1 MFLGQFEPAWTAA
14 RELVDVTPEAFLRVP
29 SPPFADYFES
39 YLAIWVHVLIRFGRW
54 QQIIDEPLPEDAELY
69 ANLTA
74 TLHYAKG
81 IAHAARGEV
90 PEAELQGRSFSRRA
104 TGCRKRAGMHNVLC
118 LDQLAVA
125 EAMLDGEI
133 EYRKGNF
140 DLAFARLRDAVALED
155 SLPYDEPWGWMQP
168 TRHALGALLLEQRP
182 HRRSRSRL
190 PRRSRPGRQSEQGA
204 SPSRQ
209 FLEPAWAQ

>member
-1 MFLGQFEPAWTAA
+1 M
-14 RELVDVTPEAFLRVP
+14 
-29 SPPFADYFES
+29 
-39 YLAIWVHVLIRFGRW
+39 AIWVHVLIRFGRW
-54 QQIIDEPLPEDAELY
+54 RQIIDEPLPEDAELY

-90 PEAELQGRSFSRRA
+90 SRPNMQRTQFLAARDRMPEARR
-104 TGCRKRAGMHNVLC
+104 MHNVLC

-140 DLAFARLRDAVALED
+140 DLAFSRLRDAVALED

-168 TRHALGALLLEQRP
+168 TRHALGALLLEQR
-182 HRRSRSRL
+182 RIDEAEAVYREDL
-190 PRRSRPGRQSEQGA
+190 GPGRQSEQSA
-204 SPSRQ
+204 NPSRQ
-209 FLEPAWAQ
+209 RLEPARSQ